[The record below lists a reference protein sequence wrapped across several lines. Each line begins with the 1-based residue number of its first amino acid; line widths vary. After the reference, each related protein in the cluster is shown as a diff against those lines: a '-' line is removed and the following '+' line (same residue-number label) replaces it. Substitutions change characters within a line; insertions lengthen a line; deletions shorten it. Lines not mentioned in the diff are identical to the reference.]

1 MPSQFCPNPLALPQA
16 LGETQEAAVGGQ
28 KEEEEPRIRI
38 EERWSISVIIVS
50 DSFMRL
56 IKKDFPVLNTLILY
70 LLLDLC

>member
-1 MPSQFCPNPLALPQA
+1 LPQA
-16 LGETQEAAVGGQ
+16 LGEIHEAAVGRQ

-38 EERWSISVIIVS
+38 EERWPISVIIVN

-56 IKKDFPVLNTLILY
+56 IKKAFPVPNTLILY